1 MCEARAQARVRATIT
16 RVLRKRTRRLAPD
29 RAERQPE
36 LNTKYLTPSPP
47 PETRFPMQQRR
58 GPPLSPVDVARHRG
72 ASGGFLLDRHE
83 ASGAVAVTASR
94 STDTPTALGGAGKSA
109 AARRNHIATLAAA
122 AANSRGNPRR
132 GFDWAQPVVDR
143 VRQCLYRD
151 LDRCCGAHL
160 NGGLLSGPGTRRL
173 PRAGPGVREG
183 RDGPSGRPPAADDVH
198 ARQIG
203 L

>member
-1 MCEARAQARVRATIT
+1 M
-16 RVLRKRTRRLAPD
+16 
-29 RAERQPE
+29 
-36 LNTKYLTPSPP
+36 
-47 PETRFPMQQRR
+47 
-58 GPPLSPVDVARHRG
+58 DVARHRG

-160 NGGLLSGPGTRRL
+160 NTFVLTVIVGISECERGATPFREVWGSPGRHARVRL
-173 PRAGPGVREG
+173 REATGVRLREATG
-183 RDGPSGRPPAADDVH
+183 EPRSSSTFAEDGSSSTREAS
-198 ARQIG
+198 
-203 L
+203 

>member
-1 MCEARAQARVRATIT
+1 MQEIFA
-16 RVLRKRTRRLAPD
+16 KLAMVC
-29 RAERQPE
+29 
-36 LNTKYLTPSPP
+36 
-47 PETRFPMQQRR
+47 F
-58 GPPLSPVDVARHRG
+58 LSPCTAG

-160 NGGLLSGPGTRRL
+160 NGGLLSGSGTRRL

-183 RDGPSGRPPAADDVH
+183 RDGPSGRPPTADDVR

>member
-1 MCEARAQARVRATIT
+1 MKCKLAARAQDCT
-16 RVLRKRTRRLAPD
+16 L
-29 RAERQPE
+29 
-36 LNTKYLTPSPP
+36 LTPSPP

-160 NGGLLSGPGTRRL
+160 NGGLLSGSGTRRL

-183 RDGPSGRPPAADDVH
+183 RDGPSGRPPAADDVR